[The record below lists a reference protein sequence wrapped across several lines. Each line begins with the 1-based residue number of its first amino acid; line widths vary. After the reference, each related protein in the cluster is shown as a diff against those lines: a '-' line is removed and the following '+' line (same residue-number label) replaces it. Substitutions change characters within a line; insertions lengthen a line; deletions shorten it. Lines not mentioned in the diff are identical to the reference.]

1 MAMAMALPLL
11 SAPCFLHCNSLGFMP
26 GGSTCRSFFFAINS
40 SRKNC
45 GEFSGNSNPHLLR
58 LWPPRRGG
66 SRRRMREGMS
76 SSRASSIE
84 GDGKEGE
91 KRELLAS
98 EDLRYLGK
106 LFVGSVGGAL
116 VIKYGSLAVPT
127 IAVPNINQA
136 LAMIVI
142 PVAVSIVLLA
152 FASVFHFESSK

>member
-11 SAPCFLHCNSLGFMP
+11 SAPCFRHCNSLGFMP
-26 GGSTCRSFFFAINS
+26 GGSTCRSFVFAINS
-40 SRKNC
+40 SRQNC

-58 LWPPRRGG
+58 LWPSRRGG

-98 EDLRYLGK
+98 
-106 LFVGSVGGAL
+106 VSVFF
-116 VIKYGSLAVPT
+116 I
-127 IAVPNINQA
+127 
-136 LAMIVI
+136 IV
-142 PVAVSIVLLA
+142 VVLLW
-152 FASVFHFESSK
+152 

>member
-1 MAMAMALPLL
+1 MSMAMALPLL
-11 SAPCFLHCNSLGFMP
+11 SAPCFRHCNSLGFMP
-26 GGSTCRSFFFAINS
+26 GGSTCRSFFFGINS

-58 LWPPRRGG
+58 QWPPRRGG
-66 SRRRMREGMS
+66 SRRRMREGTS

-98 EDLRYLGK
+98 EDLQYLGK